1 MRFQRYRPRRHS
13 RFDKFHSQFHRHRQC
28 QFHRQYH
35 RQCYRCFDLSHPSG
49 CLRRCPP
56 WCSYIEDQF
65 TQVQYIMSSSA
76 YGKKLNPYRRLRDPL
91 GVMAVRQSVV
101 VTNNPATIDQNQQ
114 LLVRFP
120 NMGSNDVV
128 VPGSARLAFTISLA
142 STDANRTLVQNI
154 GRAAV

>member
-1 MRFQRYRPRRHS
+1 
-13 RFDKFHSQFHRHRQC
+13 
-28 QFHRQYH
+28 
-35 RQCYRCFDLSHPSG
+35 
-49 CLRRCPP
+49 
-56 WCSYIEDQF
+56 
-65 TQVQYIMSSSA
+65 MSSSA